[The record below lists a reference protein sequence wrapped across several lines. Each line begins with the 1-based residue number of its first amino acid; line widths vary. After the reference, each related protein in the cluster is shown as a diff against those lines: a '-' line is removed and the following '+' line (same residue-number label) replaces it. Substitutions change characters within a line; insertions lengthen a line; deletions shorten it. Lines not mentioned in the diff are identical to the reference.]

1 MSAPRVPYD
10 EFALFHENA
19 QEFDLPYGGP
29 PVVRREFVEVE
40 PGRRLSA
47 LVWGDTAA
55 EPAELVLIHGGAQN
69 AHTWDTVALALGR
82 PLVAVDLPG
91 HGHSDGGRNGSLD
104 VVTNAQ
110 DVAAAVRAL
119 APDARLVVGMSLGGA
134 TTLALADHA
143 PELVRSVVLVD
154 VTPGVDETKSAH
166 IGAFVNGPESFDSF
180 DDLLARTIEFNP
192 TRSEASLRRGI
203 LHNAEQ
209 REDGSWVWRY
219 ARFRTDDDHDR
230 SAHPD
235 FAFLWD
241 VIGALD
247 VPLTLARGMRD
258 GSVVD
263 DADEAEVLRRKP
275 DARIVRFEEA
285 GHSIQG
291 DMPVELARLLDEL
304 ADL

>member
-1 MSAPRVPYD
+1 M
-10 EFALFHENA
+10 
-19 QEFDLPYGGP
+19 
-29 PVVRREFVEVE
+29 
-40 PGRRLSA
+40 
-47 LVWGDTAA
+47 
-55 EPAELVLIHGGAQN
+55 
-69 AHTWDTVALALGR
+69 
-82 PLVAVDLPG
+82 
-91 HGHSDGGRNGSLD
+91 
-104 VVTNAQ
+104 
-110 DVAAAVRAL
+110 
-119 APDARLVVGMSLGGA
+119 
-134 TTLALADHA
+134 
-143 PELVRSVVLVD
+143 
-154 VTPGVDETKSAH
+154 
-166 IGAFVNGPESFDSF
+166 
-180 DDLLARTIEFNP
+180 
-192 TRSEASLRRGI
+192 
-203 LHNAEQ
+203 
-209 REDGSWVWRY
+209 WRY

-241 VIGALD
+241 GIGALD